1 MVKLF
6 SHSFYAI
13 TCENH
18 EQSAIR
24 PMSVNLAVLRIAIV
38 VRIPAQGNGILTILR
53 TSENQVLLSF
63 QIFFMRYMG
72 ALITQFYNKV
82 SQRRSNATQRRS
94 NASSSNFVGHMT
106 KLESG
111 QIYMIGFTLS
121 M

>member
-1 MVKLF
+1 
-6 SHSFYAI
+6 
-13 TCENH
+13 
-18 EQSAIR
+18 
-24 PMSVNLAVLRIAIV
+24 MSVNLAVLRIAIV
-38 VRIPAQGNGILTILR
+38 VRIPVQGNGILTILR
-53 TSENQVLLSF
+53 TSGNQVLLSF
-63 QIFFMRYMG
+63 QIFFMRYMR

-82 SQRRSNATQRRS
+82 SQRRS